1 MNIFGNFTMTFK
13 LISSLAVAIATIFFS
28 SMATASG
35 GSGSGNFNRAPVKQ
49 IDESYEYGKSIF
61 LGRKAGF
68 EKFSYCV
75 DVGGERLP
83 LKRKSLAKF
92 KKTSFSEVAAAL
104 YDCDTPTTKIA
115 DEIAIQ
121 DFQFVLYY
129 LNKRFRLALN

>member
-1 MNIFGNFTMTFK
+1 MIRK
-13 LISSLAVAIATIFFS
+13 LISYSAFALLAIGFS
-28 SMATASG
+28 SVAMASG
-35 GSGSGNFNRAPVKQ
+35 GGGGSYSGGGGFNRAPVKQ

-61 LGRKAGF
+61 LGRRAGF

-75 DVGGERLP
+75 DVDGERLP
-83 LKRKSLAKF
+83 LKRKSIKKF
-92 KKTSFSEVAAAL
+92 KKASFNEVAAAL